1 SELKA
6 GEVTFDGPRG
16 ATHNSREA
24 EAQTGKMVIVYHG
37 QVAPFIEPLAIET
50 RLEAEIEPGLVL
62 SGQPD
67 VVGREPMRII
77 DLKTGTRGPGT
88 FQSQVGGY
96 SMLARSHKIEIAEAR
111 IDYLK
116 RVGIRSVPAAPV
128 TRAIPIASAETAASN
143 IIRRIADSLRIFRA
157 GDP

>member
-1 SELKA
+1 
-6 GEVTFDGPRG
+6 
-16 ATHNSREA
+16 
-24 EAQTGKMVIVYHG
+24 
-37 QVAPFIEPLAIET
+37 
-50 RLEAEIEPGLVL
+50 
-62 SGQPD
+62 
-67 VVGREPMRII
+67 

-157 GDP
+157 GDPERRILPGDPWAFSANPNSMLCSPKYCSAFGTEFCREGSVDRQVTTGEE